1 MARRAFEGMQVA
13 PRSGATV
20 ITGRVR
26 DQSELHSLLR
36 RVGDL
41 GLTLVSATAVEP
53 RSVTPV
59 PPEGGGESR
68 PAARVLR

>member
-1 MARRAFEGMQVA
+1 MPEGDYRLVVEGELGPLARRAFEGMQVA

-20 ITGRVR
+20 ITGPVR

-41 GLTLVSATAVEP
+41 GLTLVSATAVESP
-53 RSVTPV
+53 QR
-59 PPEGGGESR
+59 
-68 PAARVLR
+68 